1 LQQQIANSNF
11 AYQSTFKHS
20 NMTISENQSQQPVF
34 TTNLSKRMLIGAGLG
49 LIAISI
55 FVIGAGRGE
64 IEWGNYWRV
73 KPLLLT
79 PFIGAIVGMCY
90 DITERLRKL
99 NGWLGY
105 LFVGLSVIGYA
116 LGMWV
121 SLVLGLAGT
130 MWD

>member
-1 LQQQIANSNF
+1 
-11 AYQSTFKHS
+11 
-20 NMTISENQSQQPVF
+20 
-34 TTNLSKRMLIGAGLG
+34 MLIGAGLG

-55 FVIGAGRGE
+55 FVIGAGKRE
-64 IEWGNYWRV
+64 TEWGNYWRV

-121 SLVLGLAGT
+121 GLVLGLAGT